1 MALELDAVQTFK
13 QAHELRSP
21 IEFNVIL
28 FIHSYIT
35 SNPNIVEDPST
46 PY

>member
-13 QAHELRSP
+13 QVLELRSP

-28 FIHSYIT
+28 FNHSYIT